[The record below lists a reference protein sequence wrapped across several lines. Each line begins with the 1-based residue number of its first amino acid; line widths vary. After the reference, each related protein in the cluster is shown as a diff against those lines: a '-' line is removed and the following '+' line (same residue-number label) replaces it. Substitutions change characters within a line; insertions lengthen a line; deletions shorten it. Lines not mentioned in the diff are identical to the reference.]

1 MISLG
6 FNNEFVNPVKEG
18 VKTSTIRKHFN
29 GKIGDKIAA
38 YNADLF
44 LPSFTNRSKSFGYI
58 KITQILYIR
67 FDEIDKEIARTEGY
81 LHEDILKE
89 DLYAIYDD
97 ELKDSTLLY
106 YIQFEFIPLE
116 QEDDTDESAEWKIN
130 ENKNTNKCRGNAAKA
145 KHWKVE
151 RIKEGGTRLYP
162 PINEIITGVLCFLM
176 GYSFRAI
183 THTGAINIIIKKN
196 EGGDN
201 FED

>member
-1 MISLG
+1 MTIG
-6 FNNEFVNPVKEG
+6 FNREFVNAVKEG

-29 GKIGDKIAA
+29 GKIGDKIEA

-67 FDEIDKEIARTEGY
+67 FDEIDKEVARTEGY

-89 DLYAIYDD
+89 ELYAIYDD

-116 QEDDTDESAEWKIN
+116 QGDDADESAE
-130 ENKNTNKCRGNAAKA
+130 
-145 KHWKVE
+145 
-151 RIKEGGTRLYP
+151 
-162 PINEIITGVLCFLM
+162 
-176 GYSFRAI
+176 
-183 THTGAINIIIKKN
+183 
-196 EGGDN
+196 
-201 FED
+201 

>member
-1 MISLG
+1 MAIG
-6 FNNEFVNPVKEG
+6 FNREFVNPVKEG

-67 FDEIDKEIARTEGY
+67 FDEIDKEVARTEGY

-89 DLYAIYDD
+89 ELYAIYDD

-116 QEDDTDESAEWKIN
+116 QEDDTDESAE
-130 ENKNTNKCRGNAAKA
+130 
-145 KHWKVE
+145 
-151 RIKEGGTRLYP
+151 
-162 PINEIITGVLCFLM
+162 
-176 GYSFRAI
+176 
-183 THTGAINIIIKKN
+183 
-196 EGGDN
+196 
-201 FED
+201 

>member
-1 MISLG
+1 MAIG
-6 FNNEFVNPVKEG
+6 FNREFVNAVKEG

-67 FDEIDKEIARTEGY
+67 FDEIDKEVARTEGY

-89 DLYAIYDD
+89 ELYAIYDD
-97 ELKDSTLLY
+97 ELKDSSLLY

-116 QEDDTDESAEWKIN
+116 QEDDTDESAE
-130 ENKNTNKCRGNAAKA
+130 
-145 KHWKVE
+145 
-151 RIKEGGTRLYP
+151 
-162 PINEIITGVLCFLM
+162 
-176 GYSFRAI
+176 
-183 THTGAINIIIKKN
+183 
-196 EGGDN
+196 
-201 FED
+201 

>member
-1 MISLG
+1 MAIG
-6 FNNEFVNPVKEG
+6 FNREFVNAVKEG

-67 FDEIDKEIARTEGY
+67 FDEIDKEVARTEGY

-89 DLYAIYDD
+89 ELYAIYDD

-116 QEDDTDESAEWKIN
+116 QEDDTDESAE
-130 ENKNTNKCRGNAAKA
+130 
-145 KHWKVE
+145 
-151 RIKEGGTRLYP
+151 
-162 PINEIITGVLCFLM
+162 
-176 GYSFRAI
+176 
-183 THTGAINIIIKKN
+183 
-196 EGGDN
+196 
-201 FED
+201 

>member
-1 MISLG
+1 MAIG
-6 FNNEFVNPVKEG
+6 FNREFVNAVKEG

-44 LPSFTNRSKSFGYI
+44 LPSFINRSKSFGYI

-67 FDEIDKEIARTEGY
+67 FDEIDKEVARTEGY

-89 DLYAIYDD
+89 ELYAIYDD

-116 QEDDTDESAEWKIN
+116 QEDDTDESAE
-130 ENKNTNKCRGNAAKA
+130 
-145 KHWKVE
+145 
-151 RIKEGGTRLYP
+151 
-162 PINEIITGVLCFLM
+162 
-176 GYSFRAI
+176 
-183 THTGAINIIIKKN
+183 
-196 EGGDN
+196 
-201 FED
+201 

>member
-6 FNNEFVNPVKEG
+6 FNNEFVNPVKER

-89 DLYAIYDD
+89 ELYAIYDD

-116 QEDDTDESAEWKIN
+116 QEDDTDESAE
-130 ENKNTNKCRGNAAKA
+130 
-145 KHWKVE
+145 
-151 RIKEGGTRLYP
+151 
-162 PINEIITGVLCFLM
+162 
-176 GYSFRAI
+176 
-183 THTGAINIIIKKN
+183 
-196 EGGDN
+196 
-201 FED
+201 

>member
-1 MISLG
+1 MIRLG

-67 FDEIDKEIARTEGY
+67 FDEIDKEVARTEGY

-116 QEDDTDESAEWKIN
+116 QEDDTDESAE
-130 ENKNTNKCRGNAAKA
+130 
-145 KHWKVE
+145 
-151 RIKEGGTRLYP
+151 
-162 PINEIITGVLCFLM
+162 
-176 GYSFRAI
+176 
-183 THTGAINIIIKKN
+183 
-196 EGGDN
+196 
-201 FED
+201 

>member
-1 MISLG
+1 MAIG
-6 FNNEFVNPVKEG
+6 FNREFVNAVKEG

-29 GKIGDKIAA
+29 GKIGDKIGA

-67 FDEIDKEIARTEGY
+67 FDEIDKEVARTEGY

-116 QEDDTDESAEWKIN
+116 QEDDTDESAE
-130 ENKNTNKCRGNAAKA
+130 
-145 KHWKVE
+145 
-151 RIKEGGTRLYP
+151 
-162 PINEIITGVLCFLM
+162 
-176 GYSFRAI
+176 
-183 THTGAINIIIKKN
+183 
-196 EGGDN
+196 
-201 FED
+201 

>member
-1 MISLG
+1 MAIG
-6 FNNEFVNPVKEG
+6 FNREFVNAVKEG

-29 GKIGDKIAA
+29 GKIGDKIKA

-67 FDEIDKEIARTEGY
+67 FDEIDKEVARTEGY

-89 DLYAIYDD
+89 ELYAIYDD

-116 QEDDTDESAEWKIN
+116 QEDDTDESAE
-130 ENKNTNKCRGNAAKA
+130 
-145 KHWKVE
+145 
-151 RIKEGGTRLYP
+151 
-162 PINEIITGVLCFLM
+162 
-176 GYSFRAI
+176 
-183 THTGAINIIIKKN
+183 
-196 EGGDN
+196 
-201 FED
+201 

>member
-6 FNNEFVNPVKEG
+6 FNNEFVNAVKDG

-29 GKIGDKIAA
+29 GKIGDKIAV

-67 FDEIDKEIARTEGY
+67 FDEIDKEVARTEGY
-81 LHEDILKE
+81 MHEDILKE
-89 DLYAIYDD
+89 ELYAIYDD

-116 QEDDTDESAEWKIN
+116 QEDDTDESAE
-130 ENKNTNKCRGNAAKA
+130 
-145 KHWKVE
+145 
-151 RIKEGGTRLYP
+151 
-162 PINEIITGVLCFLM
+162 
-176 GYSFRAI
+176 
-183 THTGAINIIIKKN
+183 
-196 EGGDN
+196 
-201 FED
+201 

>member
-67 FDEIDKEIARTEGY
+67 FDEIDKEVARTEGY

-130 ENKNTNKCRGNAAKA
+130 ENKNTNKCRGNAANAWHRKT
-145 KHWKVE
+145 WK
-151 RIKEGGTRLYP
+151 
-162 PINEIITGVLCFLM
+162 
-176 GYSFRAI
+176 
-183 THTGAINIIIKKN
+183 IKKRVKAIA
-196 EGGDN
+196 
-201 FED
+201 

>member
-29 GKIGDKIAA
+29 GKIGDKIEA
-38 YNADLF
+38 YNADKVILGN
-44 LPSFTNRSKSFGYI
+44 LRCKPFGNL
-58 KITQILYIR
+58 KITSIEYIR
-67 FDEIDKEIARTEGY
+67 FDEINKEVARTEGY

-89 DLYAIYDD
+89 ELYAIYDD

-116 QEDDTDESAEWKIN
+116 QEDDTDESIEWKIN

-183 THTGAINIIIKKN
+183 THTGAINIIINKN

>member
-1 MISLG
+1 MAIG
-6 FNNEFVNPVKEG
+6 FNREFVNAVKEG

-29 GKIGDKIAA
+29 GKIGDKIEA

-44 LPSFTNRSKSFGYI
+44 LPSFSNRSKSFGYI

-97 ELKDSTLLY
+97 ELKDSALLY

-116 QEDDTDESAEWKIN
+116 QEDDTDESAE
-130 ENKNTNKCRGNAAKA
+130 
-145 KHWKVE
+145 
-151 RIKEGGTRLYP
+151 
-162 PINEIITGVLCFLM
+162 
-176 GYSFRAI
+176 
-183 THTGAINIIIKKN
+183 
-196 EGGDN
+196 
-201 FED
+201 

>member
-67 FDEIDKEIARTEGY
+67 FDEINTEIARTEGY

-89 DLYAIYDD
+89 ELYAIYDD

-116 QEDDTDESAEWKIN
+116 QEDDTDESAE
-130 ENKNTNKCRGNAAKA
+130 
-145 KHWKVE
+145 
-151 RIKEGGTRLYP
+151 
-162 PINEIITGVLCFLM
+162 
-176 GYSFRAI
+176 
-183 THTGAINIIIKKN
+183 
-196 EGGDN
+196 
-201 FED
+201 

>member
-1 MISLG
+1 MEGVIRMAIG
-6 FNNEFVNPVKEG
+6 FNREFVNAVKEG

-67 FDEIDKEIARTEGY
+67 FDEIDKEVARTEGY

-89 DLYAIYDD
+89 ELYAIYDD

-116 QEDDTDESAEWKIN
+116 QEDDTDESAE
-130 ENKNTNKCRGNAAKA
+130 
-145 KHWKVE
+145 
-151 RIKEGGTRLYP
+151 
-162 PINEIITGVLCFLM
+162 
-176 GYSFRAI
+176 
-183 THTGAINIIIKKN
+183 
-196 EGGDN
+196 
-201 FED
+201 